1 MAFDIKKTVEDIIEK
16 IKDDPAMLK
25 KFKTQPTKVVE
36 ELIGIDLPDDA
47 IEKVV
52 DLVKAKLDLDKVGD
66 IIGGIGSLFGKK

>member
-16 IKDDPAMLK
+16 IKDNPDMLK
-25 KFKTQPTKVVE
+25 KFKSQPVKVVE
-36 ELIGIDLPDDA
+36 ELIGVDLPDDM

-52 DLVKAKLDLDKVGD
+52 DMVKAKLDMDKIGD